1 MPIDTRRINGPDCS
15 TSYLDFVEKSEQKT
29 NSTSIKYGRPDK
41 RATDHEHRSLFLKTG
56 IITKAKGS
64 AYIEQGQTKAICAV
78 YGPREIPRRS
88 DFSMRGILNCT
99 LEHTPY
105 AKERRKA
112 PGSQKDDLEAEMSNA
127 IGQALEAT
135 VCMHLYPKSQIDVY
149 VTILE
154 DDGCTLAA
162 ALTVSG
168 LALADAAIQM
178 FDNLVGASVLR
189 YNERVIIDPTKLE
202 EIASED
208 SDTSDQMDTGN
219 NESSQSVGQITIGYQ
234 PSLEQIAL
242 MSQEGNVKT
251 DHLMEDTKKLTKV
264 CSDLVTNVQ
273 MCLVESIKSSAAA
286 SKESLI
292 ESDQMSETSGIK

>member
-1 MPIDTRRINGPDCS
+1 MPVDTRRINGPDCS
-15 TSYLDFVEKSEQKT
+15 TSYLDFVEKSERTK
-29 NSTSIKYGRPDK
+29 NLSALKHGRPDK
-41 RATDHEHRSLFLKTG
+41 RASDHEHRPLFLKTG

-105 AKERRKA
+105 AKQRRKA
-112 PGSQKDDLEAEMSNA
+112 PGAQRDDFEEEMSTSL
-127 IGQALEAT
+127 GQALEAT

-178 FDNLVGASVLR
+178 FDTLVGASSLR
-189 YNERVIIDPTKLE
+189 YNERVIIDPTSLE
-202 EIASED
+202 ESASED
-208 SDTSDQMDTGN
+208 SDSIFAVGN
-219 NESSQSVGQITIGYQ
+219 NQQGSQRSVGQITIGYQ

-242 MSQEGNVKT
+242 MSQGGNMKT
-251 DHLMEDTKKLTKV
+251 DHLMEDSRKLTKV

-273 MCLVESIKSSAAA
+273 MCLVDSIKSS
-286 SKESLI
+286 SKSKDSPS
-292 ESDQMSETSGIK
+292 ESDGIK

>member
-1 MPIDTRRINGPDCS
+1 LS
-15 TSYLDFVEKSEQKT
+15 ALKH
-29 NSTSIKYGRPDK
+29 GRPDK
-41 RATDHEHRSLFLKTG
+41 RASDHEHRPLFLKTG

-105 AKERRKA
+105 AKQRRKA
-112 PGSQKDDLEAEMSNA
+112 PGAQRDDFEEEMSTSL
-127 IGQALEAT
+127 GQALEAT

-178 FDNLVGASVLR
+178 FDTLVGASSLR
-189 YNERVIIDPTKLE
+189 YNERLIIDPTSLE
-202 EIASED
+202 ESASED
-208 SDTSDQMDTGN
+208 SDSIFAVGSNQQG
-219 NESSQSVGQITIGYQ
+219 SQRSVGQITIGYQ

-242 MSQEGNVKT
+242 MSQGGNMKT
-251 DHLMEDTKKLTKV
+251 DHLMEDSRKLTKV

-273 MCLVESIKSSAAA
+273 MCLVDSIKSSSK
-286 SKESLI
+286 SKESPS
-292 ESDQMSETSGIK
+292 ESDGIK